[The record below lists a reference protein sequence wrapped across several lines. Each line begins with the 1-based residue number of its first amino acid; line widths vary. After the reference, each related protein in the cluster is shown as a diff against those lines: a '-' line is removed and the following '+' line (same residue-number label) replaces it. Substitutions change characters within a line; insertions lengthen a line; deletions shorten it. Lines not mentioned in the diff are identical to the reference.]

1 MRIDFNEIA
10 SMTFPGMDNGTGT
23 MSART
28 ADPATIMQDPFQ
40 DLAYGVIK
48 RAVEDYRSLGNK
60 LNECEDCIEEKR
72 IEEGIIIHD
81 MNLRKWLRTFHLFIK
96 IEKQISS
103 ITKNE
108 FHQKHK
114 IPLTFERMYC
124 KILSGDR
131 R

>member
-1 MRIDFNEIA
+1 MPINKKRRQ
-10 SMTFPGMDNGTGT
+10 GLL
-23 MSART
+23 
-28 ADPATIMQDPFQ
+28 PATVCLLCIDQVIVDDLPCSDSDIMQDPFQ

-48 RAVEDYRSLGNK
+48 RAVEDYWSLGNK

-103 ITKNE
+103 IT
-108 FHQKHK
+108 
-114 IPLTFERMYC
+114 
-124 KILSGDR
+124 
-131 R
+131 